1 MLVRV
6 RGMWLNPDMVVGIW
20 YDEIE
25 YEDQHYWRVT
35 LRCLEKT
42 SWQWKHDSEEGA
54 SRMCDELAA
63 QVNQG
68 GQVDAN
74 GESCPPGCTQPP
86 GHQGACI
93 VPGGLR

>member
-6 RGMWLNPDMVVGIW
+6 KDMWLNPDKVVGIW
-20 YDEIE
+20 YEHLD
-25 YEDQHYWRVT
+25 DGDYWRVI

-42 SWQWKHDSEEGA
+42 SWQWEHDSEEDA

-63 QVNQG
+63 QVNPG

-74 GESCPPGCTQPP
+74 GEPCPPGCTQPP